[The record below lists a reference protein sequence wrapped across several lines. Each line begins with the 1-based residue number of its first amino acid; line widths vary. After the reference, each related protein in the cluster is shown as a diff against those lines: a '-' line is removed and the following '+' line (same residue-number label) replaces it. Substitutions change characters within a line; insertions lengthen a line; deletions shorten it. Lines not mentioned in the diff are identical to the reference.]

1 MGKKTLKKLG
11 QAIFGTSP
19 ASLELPGEANVNAE
33 SEGAGVAFGELM
45 KSVGLAVAETQMQL
59 NLTAADM
66 ANLLSNTPVDVIIAE
81 EEVFDDQGIRVGA
94 TSYKSTLPLINFVD
108 PVFYEWPNVRLQGVF
123 VAEEFTAASA
133 TNITQVSANLDAS
146 AGSAGKKKGIRRRAP
161 TIRVD
166 VGASNT
172 NITSQFASDRSY
184 GRMRMNAML
193 TPRNDVVIPKPRVV
207 TAGPRIEFFQV
218 GIEPNPTTPERTAQL
233 IVWYS
238 KRDETGNQRVGIT
251 NKTLSIETGGVD
263 FKFSDASFGS
273 AVTSAQ
279 TDNEGQLYVILKR
292 SFSTQADAI
301 EAPSI
306 PVTVSA
312 RIGFVTANT
321 TVIF

>member
-1 MGKKTLKKLG
+1 MGKKKLKKLG

-19 ASLELPGEANVNAE
+19 AALELPGDANVNDE

-133 TNITQVSANLDAS
+133 TNITQVSATLGAS
-146 AGSAGKKKGIRRRAP
+146 AGGAGKKFAIRRKAP

-193 TPRNDVVIPKPRVV
+193 TPRNDVVIPKPKVV
-207 TAGPRIEFFQV
+207 TVGPRLEFFQV
-218 GIEPNPTTPERTAQL
+218 AIETNSAAPERTAQL
-233 IVWYS
+233 IVQYS
-238 KRDETGNQRVGIT
+238 KLDQVTNERVGIKD
-251 NKTLSIETGGVD
+251 KTISMETGGVD
-263 FKFSDASFGS
+263 FKFRKSDFTPLTGDPK
-273 AVTSAQ
+273 
-279 TDNEGQLYVILKR
+279 TDIEGKLYVELKR
-292 SFSTQADAI
+292 TFSTQVDANA
-301 EAPSI
+301 APSM

-312 RIGFVTANT
+312 RIGFVTAST

>member
-1 MGKKTLKKLG
+1 MAKKKLQKLG

-19 ASLELPGEANVNAE
+19 AALELPGEANVNDE
-33 SEGAGVAFGELM
+33 SEGAGVAFGQLM

-81 EEVFDDQGIRVGA
+81 EELFDDNGTLIGA
-94 TSYKSTLPLINFVD
+94 TSYKSSLPLINFVD

-133 TNITQVSANLDAS
+133 TNITQVSATLGAS
-146 AGSAGKKKGIRRRAP
+146 AGSAGKKFALKRKAP

-207 TAGPRIEFFQV
+207 TAGPRLEFFQKE
-218 GIEPNPTTPERTAQL
+218 IEPNSAAPERTAQL
-233 IVWYS
+233 IVQYTKLDEQN
-238 KRDETGNQRVGIT
+238 KRAAINGRPI
-251 NKTLSIETGGVD
+251 SIDTGGVD
-263 FKFSDASFGS
+263 FKLVQSDF
-273 AVTSAQ
+273 VTPLVDLE
-279 TDNEGQLYVILKR
+279 TDTEGKLYLVLKR
-292 SFSTQADAI
+292 TFATQDDANTRP
-301 EAPSI
+301 AI
-306 PVTVSA
+306 PVTISA
-312 RIGFVTANT
+312 RIGFVTAST
-321 TVIF
+321 TVVF